1 MTIEESV
8 KNDSTRF
15 QEVLDSRTSEIK
27 ESLNELSKQLD
38 SIIGGA
44 IKEYGE
50 KTGVEVNIDDIPSYK
65 TLNKIITDKLDE
77 LIGEHIKDKRK
88 DL

>member
-27 ESLNELSKQLD
+27 ESLNWVVQ
-38 SIIGGA
+38 
-44 IKEYGE
+44 
-50 KTGVEVNIDDIPSYK
+50 
-65 TLNKIITDKLDE
+65 
-77 LIGEHIKDKRK
+77 
-88 DL
+88 